1 MSSSNSSS
9 DDEEEE
15 QTGLMYD
22 VDPEA
27 AEETDLIYY
36 LPLQRAIR
44 KDEWDVATR
53 FVEADPDA
61 VGALLSAEAE
71 TPLILAAKQG
81 PRSNHFLARLLE
93 RMTPDQVAQRDNTGT
108 TALHAAAMHGNISG
122 VQLLLRSQPA
132 LTNIPNKVGHLPLH
146 LAAAHGHRKTVR
158 FLFGLTRY
166 DVEPNPYQGDHG
178 VPMEIENVPLDHN
191 GDDVEN
197 TGHVVI
203 GFMFIAVPHMKSIR
217 DTKSLHRQAVQ
228 LVKCLCEKLLCSS
241 DADKRCSRS
250 MLLAAKFGIDEIV
263 GEILGRSSYAHTFAD
278 EDGHSVLHL
287 AVMYR
292 HENVFNAIVNGL
304 SAGCRKFLLES
315 LDIKRNNILH
325 LAGYRAQQQQLDLV
339 SSAVLQ
345 MQHEL
350 QWFKEVDSLVMPEQ
364 RQHKNEDLKTPIE
377 VFYVEHADMVTSEG
391 QWVTGMANSCTVA
404 TTIIS
409 TIAFASAITVP
420 GGNKG
425 DGRPVLHGETAFTVF
440 AVSNALALFSSVSTL
455 LVFLS
460 VLTSRYAVIDY
471 LYALPSRLIIGLITL
486 FLSVTSMI
494 IAFTAILILFGPKNS
509 GIIFPVVVL
518 ASLPVTLFIYFQ
530 FPLLLNMMKSTYR
543 PSKFMSFNMA
553 DNVEL

>member
-1 MSSSNSSS
+1 M
-9 DDEEEE
+9 
-15 QTGLMYD
+15 
-22 VDPEA
+22 
-27 AEETDLIYY
+27 
-36 LPLQRAIR
+36 PLQRAIR
-44 KDEWDVATR
+44 KDEWDVAKR
-53 FVEADPDA
+53 FIEADPDA
-61 VGALLSAEAE
+61 VGALLSVEAE

-93 RMTPDQVAQRDNTGT
+93 HMTLDQVAQRDNTGT

-122 VQLLLRSQPA
+122 VQLLLKTQPA

-146 LAAAHGHRKTVR
+146 LAAAHGHRKT
-158 FLFGLTRY
+158 LWLLL
-166 DVEPNPYQGDHG
+166 G

-203 GFMFIAVPHMKSIR
+203 GFMFIAVPHMKNIR
-217 DTKSLHRQAVQ
+217 VTKSLHRQAVQ
-228 LVKCLCEKLLCSS
+228 LVKCLCEKLLCIS

-263 GEILGRSSYAHTFAD
+263 GEILGRSSYAHTFVD

-292 HENVFNAIVNGL
+292 HENVFNAIVSGL

-315 LDIKRNNILH
+315 LDIKMNNILH

-364 RQHKNEDLKTPIE
+364 RQYKNEDLKTPIE
-377 VFYVEHADMVTSEG
+377 VFYAEHADMVTSEA
-391 QWVTGMANSCTVA
+391 QWVTGMANSCMLA

-420 GGNKG
+420 GGNNS
-425 DGRPVLHGETAFTVF
+425 DGRPIFRGEIAFTVF
-440 AVSNALALFSSVSTL
+440 VVSNALALFSSISTL

-471 LYALPSRLIIGLITL
+471 LYALPSRLIIGLIAL

-494 IAFTAILILFGPKNS
+494 IAFTAILILFGPNNS
-509 GIIFPVVVL
+509 WIIFPVVVL

>member
-1 MSSSNSSS
+1 MGRRHALRRSRS
-9 DDEEEE
+9 
-15 QTGLMYD
+15 
-22 VDPEA
+22 
-27 AEETDLIYY
+27 
-36 LPLQRAIR
+36 RR
-44 KDEWDVATR
+44 R
-53 FVEADPDA
+53 RC
-61 VGALLSAEAE
+61 LLSAEAE

-93 RMTPDQVAQRDNTGT
+93 LMTPDQVAQRDNTGT

-122 VQLLLRSQPA
+122 VQLLLTSQPA
-132 LTNIPNKVGHLPLH
+132 LTNIPNKVGDLPLH
-146 LAAAHGHRKTVR
+146 LAAARGHRKTVR

-178 VPMEIENVPLDHN
+178 VALMRYAMNAGLYGVPVGIENVPLDHN
-191 GDDVEN
+191 GDDAEN
-197 TGHVVI
+197 T
-203 GFMFIAVPHMKSIR
+203 VPHMKSIHV
-217 DTKSLHRQAVQ
+217 TKSLHRQAVQ
-228 LVKCLCEKLLCSS
+228 LVKCLCEKLLRSS
-241 DADKRCSRS
+241 DADKRCSQS

-263 GEILGRSSYAHTFAD
+263 GEILGGSSYAHTFAD

-292 HENVFNAIVNGL
+292 YENVFNAIVNGL

-315 LDIKRNNILH
+315 LDKKGNNILH

-350 QWFKEVDSLVMPEQ
+350 QWFKEVDSLVMREQ
-364 RQHKNEDLKTPIE
+364 RQYKNEDLKTPIE
-377 VFYVEHADMVTSEG
+377 VFYAEHADMVALEG

-420 GGNKG
+420 GGNNG
-425 DGRPVLHGETAFTVF
+425 DGRPIFRGETAFIVF

-471 LYALPSRLIIGLITL
+471 LYALPSRLIIGLIAL

-494 IAFTAILILFGPKNS
+494 IAFSAILILFGPKNS
-509 GIIFPVVVL
+509 WIIFPVVLL

-530 FPLLLNMMKSTYR
+530 FPLLLNMIKSTYW
-543 PSKFMSFNMA
+543 PSRFMSFNMA
-553 DNVEL
+553 DN